1 MELEALVRN
10 ISFSFDDYLAE
21 FIDAQVQTGRYDSV
35 SDVVRA
41 GLRLLERHEAQVDAL
56 QSALVAGEESGTP
69 APFDSKAFL
78 KRMRAKHV
86 G

>member
-1 MELEALVRN
+1 MTDNAKSRRERHSSASNV
-10 ISFSFDDYLAE
+10 
-21 FIDAQVQTGRYDSV
+21 G
-35 SDVVRA
+35 RA
-41 GLRLLERHEAQVDAL
+41 GASLLEENEARVDAL

>member
-1 MELEALVRN
+1 MPRN
-10 ISFSFDDYLAE
+10 TSISLGDHFAQ
-21 FIDAQVQTGRYDSV
+21 FIDAQVRTGRYGSV
-35 SDVVRA
+35 SDVVQA
-41 GLRLLERHEAQVDAL
+41 GLRLLEKHEARVDAL

-86 G
+86 R

>member
-1 MELEALVRN
+1 MPRN
-10 ISFSFDDYLAE
+10 TSISLGEHFVE
-21 FIDAQVQTGRYDSV
+21 FIDARVKTGRYGSAGE
-35 SDVVRA
+35 VVQA
-41 GLRLLERHEAQVDAL
+41 GLRLLEKHEARVDAL